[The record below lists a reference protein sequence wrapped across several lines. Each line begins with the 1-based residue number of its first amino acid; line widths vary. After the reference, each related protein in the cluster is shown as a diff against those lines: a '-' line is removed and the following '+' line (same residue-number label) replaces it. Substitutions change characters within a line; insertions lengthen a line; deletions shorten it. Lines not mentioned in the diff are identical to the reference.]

1 MLLIDDLFN
10 TVFNG
15 ITAGNNAN
23 NQNRNTALQYDYY
36 YMNRDN
42 AQWQRSFSTEQFNE
56 AVRQFDLNTYL
67 NSIEGRIDSARKV
80 GLNPLAVLG
89 MGNSSQA
96 VSPSMSPAAS
106 LPSASFSPVP
116 ASPFAPSAPTNIE
129 SLARAYESLTKGG
142 LNTAESS
149 SISEKLPH
157 EIESLMLSNEG
168 QDIMNTL
175 NDIEVYVKDKVKD
188 TRVKQATQ
196 DYLNSK
202 AMYWLY
208 SQQEEE
214 SKAREAYYKSEAAL
228 AVIEEKSKDAQLKL
242 FLEYGEKQI
251 QSFIKNLNA
260 RTSAAYATANYNNAL
275 AATENDIREF
285 KVANEKWSSQLSNY
299 EVMYQD
305 KIQQQRYET
314 YLAELEAKKLL
325 PKEIQ
330 EDIRQKIKNNDWYE
344 VRQIQSIFNDVVNAY
359 ESIKGVS
366 ADMVRNQISEKYMDY
381 KYNHT
386 HRQNIFKDKATGD
399 VSIESYTTPW

>member
-1 MLLIDDLFN
+1 MFLIDDLFN

-23 NQNRNTALQYDYY
+23 NQNRNTTLQYDYY
-36 YMNRDN
+36 NMNRDN

-67 NSIEGRIDSARKV
+67 NSIEGRVDSARRA

-116 ASPFAPSAPTNIE
+116 ASPFSPTAPTNIE

-142 LNTAESS
+142 LNTAQENSLA
-149 SISEKLPH
+149 EKLPH
-157 EIESLMLSNEG
+157 EIESLILGNEG
-168 QDIMNTL
+168 QAIMNTL
-175 NDIEVYVKDKVKD
+175 NDIEVYVKQNVKD

-196 DYLNSK
+196 DYLNSM

-208 SQQEEE
+208 IQQEDE
-214 SKAREAYYKSEAAL
+214 SKARESYYNAAGAL
-228 AVIEEKSKDAQLKL
+228 AVIEEQSKDAQLKL

-251 QSFIKNLNA
+251 KAFIRNLEA

-275 AATENDIREF
+275 AMTENDIREF
-285 KVANEKWSSQLSNY
+285 KVANEKWLSKLSHY

-314 YLAELEAKKLL
+314 YLSELEAKKLL

-330 EDIRQKIKNNDWYE
+330 EDIRQKIKNNDWFE

-359 ESIKGVS
+359 ESVKGVS
-366 ADMVRNQISEKYMDY
+366 ADMMRNKISERYMDY
-381 KYNHT
+381 KYNYT
-386 HRQNIFKDKATGD
+386 HKKTIQKDHNTG
-399 VSIESYTTPW
+399 VVEVKSYTDPW

>member
-1 MLLIDDLFN
+1 MFFFDDLFN
-10 TVFNG
+10 S
-15 ITAGNNAN
+15 ITNAYATSDN
-23 NQNRNTALQYDYY
+23 ITTNATNRKYQYLYYLMNQDNQKFQQDLANRQFTE
-36 YMNRDN
+36 
-42 AQWQRSFSTEQFNE
+42 AQ
-56 AVRQFDLNTYL
+56 RQFDYNAYM
-67 NSIEGRIDSARKV
+67 NSIQGRVDNARQA
-80 GLNPLAVLG
+80 GINPLVALG
-89 MGNSSQA
+89 MGNSSQS
-96 VSPSMSPAAS
+96 VSPSMSP
-106 LPSASFSPVP
+106 SASIPSYSSTPSPSIP
-116 ASPFAPSAPTNIE
+116 YAPSAPTNIE

-208 SQQEEE
+208 SQQEDE
-214 SKAREAYYKSEAAL
+214 SKARESYYKSEAAL

-275 AATENDIREF
+275 AKTENDIREF
-285 KVANEKWSSQLSNY
+285 KVANEKWISQLSNY